1 MKRGNSERIVKTRI
15 LKARDE
21 SRGSLLERRSTRTSE
36 SKLTFNITYYP
47 AFQNVRSI
55 FEKLQL
61 LLVPDKEHKVFPEVS
76 IIVFRNGKSLKALFV
91 RAA

>member
-21 SRGSLLERRSTRTSE
+21 SRGSLLERRSTRTSG

-61 LLVPDKEHKVFPEVS
+61 LLVPEKEHKVFPEVS
-76 IIVFRNGKSLKALFV
+76 IIYSEMVKALKPC
-91 RAA
+91 